1 MNKPIKKISIILSA
15 VILIVILANI
25 PNILAHAKLYSFEN
39 NKKVE
44 TETKVVTFNEI
55 FDILTQ
61 QRELEGELKNS
72 TKYSLI
78 GDEVRKGIDEASGY
92 ERYLAENKQIKS
104 IKIRIPIT
112 TYKDNE
118 KTIEFISGKGEMLEI
133 FRNSK

>member
-1 MNKPIKKISIILSA
+1 MNKPIKKIIIILGGF
-15 VILIVILANI
+15 ILIVILANI

-44 TETKVVTFNEI
+44 IETKVVTFNEI

-61 QRELEGELKNS
+61 QRELEEELKNS

-78 GDEVRKGIDEASGY
+78 GVEVRKGIDEASDY

-104 IKIRIPIT
+104 IKIKIPIT
-112 TYKDNE
+112 TYKDND
-118 KTIEFISGKGEMLEI
+118 KTIEFISGKGEMLDI
-133 FRNSK
+133 FKNSK

>member
-1 MNKPIKKISIILSA
+1 MDKPIKKISIILGA

-25 PNILAHAKLYSFEN
+25 SNILAHAKLYSFEN
-39 NKKVE
+39 NKNVE

-55 FDILTQ
+55 FDILTE
-61 QRELEGELKNS
+61 QRELEEELKTS

-78 GDEVRKGIDEASGY
+78 GDEVRKGIDEASDY

-104 IKIRIPIT
+104 IKIKIPIT
-112 TYKDNE
+112 TYKDHD

-133 FRNSK
+133 FKINK